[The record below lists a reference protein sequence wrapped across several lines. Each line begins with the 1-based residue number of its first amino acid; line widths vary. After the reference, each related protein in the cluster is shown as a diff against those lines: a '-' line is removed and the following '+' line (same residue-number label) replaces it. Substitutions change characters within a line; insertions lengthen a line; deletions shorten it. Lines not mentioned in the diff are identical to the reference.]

1 MNSKSSEEV
10 VGGVDDVTT
19 SFHDVPPV
27 VAAAGVLRGRGIS
40 PMEGTSMASNSL
52 MAVLRCSGGWNGAL
66 GSSCQE
72 ELYDVYTES
81 IRQKCTTHTT
91 VPFQWFMK
99 GAPNSI
105 TKMHTIATTTKW
117 AVYLCFLVYIYR
129 LTTSPKV
136 VEQTSNVW
144 TRLDVA
150 SAHTLDAVY
159 LVFVCVHLRSS

>member
-40 PMEGTSMASNSL
+40 PMEGTSLASNSL

-72 ELYDVYTES
+72 ELYDVYTE
-81 IRQKCTTHTT
+81 
-91 VPFQWFMK
+91 
-99 GAPNSI
+99 
-105 TKMHTIATTTKW
+105 
-117 AVYLCFLVYIYR
+117 
-129 LTTSPKV
+129 
-136 VEQTSNVW
+136 
-144 TRLDVA
+144 
-150 SAHTLDAVY
+150 
-159 LVFVCVHLRSS
+159 